1 MLQIGVTKFIWNLQ
15 KMLLKEAFNKGS
27 SGDTK
32 AMVAFVFDVECS
44 KLNKMS
50 KMSFFEMVA
59 FCEAQ
64 EEQIPQVRQFSLIR
78 IWHSSQSEKF
88 HIGQEEIDKCLDGKV
103 EPRQKLIAYLLE
115 KDLVRQS
122 HYFDFKTTSLSERS
136 INLTILRMVR
146 RWRLIT
152 QHLNQSPHRMGKVST

>member
-1 MLQIGVTKFIWNLQ
+1 MLQFVVTKFIWNLQ
-15 KMLLKEAFNKGS
+15 KMQLKEAFNKGS

-32 AMVAFVFDVECS
+32 AMVAFVFAAECS
-44 KLNKMS
+44 KLN

-64 EEQIPQVRQFSLIR
+64 EEQIPQVRQFSLLR
-78 IWHSSQSEKF
+78 IWHSSQSDKF

-115 KDLVRQS
+115 KNLVRQS
-122 HYFDFKTTSLSERS
+122 HYFDFKTTSPSERS
-136 INLTILRMVR
+136 SNLTIIRMVR

-152 QHLNQSPHRMGKVST
+152 QHLNQSPHLVGKVST